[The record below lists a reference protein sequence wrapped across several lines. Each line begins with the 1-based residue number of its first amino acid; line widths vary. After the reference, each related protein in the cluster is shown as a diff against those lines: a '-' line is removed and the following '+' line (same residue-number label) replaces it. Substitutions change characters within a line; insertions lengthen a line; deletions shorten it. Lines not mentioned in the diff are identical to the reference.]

1 MSQRLI
7 CRCPLCQLDR
17 TLISRLDQPESMQWY
32 RELAARIFILSW
44 FPDIPDLISQMHT
57 RGSDAEAHHL
67 SDTIYVA
74 LLGELSSPESADLA
88 QTLLLRILVPVLHKG
103 LRTIG
108 ASFPQLPPED
118 LAQQLVTTCLQI
130 MQSPGIRRKASYLG
144 SSIVERT
151 KRDAIRWA
159 IRQYRIGARE
169 DTDIL
174 IDETVESRSPENC
187 FEPEVLLRCLLDK
200 SEKTGLLSA
209 EKRKLLIAYEIEGLS
224 GEELGRREGLAPK
237 AVSHRVRRV
246 LVRLNQAFKKS
257 NERTTG
263 RLKTSPE

>member
-1 MSQRLI
+1 MSERLI

-17 TLISRLDQPESMQWY
+17 ILISRLEQAETVQWY
-32 RELAARIFILSW
+32 RNVAARIFILSW
-44 FPDIPDLISQMHT
+44 FPDIPSLISQMHE

-88 QTLLLRILVPVLHKG
+88 QTLLLRILVPALHKG

-108 ASFPQLPPED
+108 TSFPQLPPED

-130 MQSPGIRRKASYLG
+130 MQSPGIRRKTSFLG

-159 IRQYRIGARE
+159 IRQYRIGTRE

-174 IDETVESRSPENC
+174 IDETVESRSRESC
-187 FEPEVLLRCLLDK
+187 FEPEVLLRSLLDK
-200 SEKTGLLSA
+200 GEKNGLLSA
-209 EKRKLLIAYEIEGLS
+209 EERKLLIAYEIEGMS

-237 AVSHRVRRV
+237 ALSYRVRRV
-246 LVRLNQAFKKS
+246 LDRLNQAFKKS
-257 NERTTG
+257 NERTKD
-263 RLKTSPE
+263 RPKTSPE